1 MNWYLV
7 ARWRSMENV
16 IFSPL
21 YFQQPL
27 IMSKKK
33 KLKEALK
40 VAIERSFKSYD
51 QPGKDLFLS
60 EVKSKEKS

>member
-1 MNWYLV
+1 MKI
-7 ARWRSMENV
+7 V

-27 IMSKKK
+27 MMSKKK

-40 VAIERSFKSYD
+40 IAIERSFKSYD
-51 QPGKDLFLS
+51 QIGKDLFVS
-60 EVKSKEKS
+60 EVKTKEKS